1 MKRRIMKH
9 DPSSVLGK
17 YVELL
22 TPFAFEYVQKQF
34 ELSGS
39 VKILEDVDEDSCT
52 IDARE
57 GRLVTSTES
66 CSCIFTSSMKLPCR
80 HVFATRRHK
89 SLSEY
94 HEDLCADRWKLQHF
108 LQNHH
113 IFQNDTDSHMSE
125 VMVDTIPCE
134 PAPKVLTEQE
144 KYKKAFQVTQCLA
157 QQLSTVG
164 MKDFE
169 EGLELLKSIKS
180 RWDEGKKLIVT
191 DLDTGLFS
199 GYICL

>member
-1 MKRRIMKH
+1 M
-9 DPSSVLGK
+9 LGK
-17 YVELL
+17 YVEVL
-22 TPFAFEYVQKQF
+22 TPFAFEYVEKQF
-34 ELSGS
+34 ELSRS
-39 VKILEDVDEDSCT
+39 VKILEDIDEDSCT

-66 CSCIFTSSMKLPCR
+66 CSCVFTSSMKLPCR
-80 HVFATRRHK
+80 HVFATRRSK

-94 HEDLCADRWKLQHF
+94 HEGLCVDRWKLQHF
-108 LQNHH
+108 LQNYHV
-113 IFQNDTDSHMSE
+113 FQNDTDSHMSE
-125 VMVDTIPCE
+125 VVVDTISSE
-134 PAPKVLTEQE
+134 PASKVLTEQE

-191 DLDTGLFS
+191 DLVTDLIS
-199 GYICL
+199 GYISL